1 MLAAKRKRER
11 SKKKKWKNRT
21 KHAESQ
27 PQTHTHKSSERPKTK
42 TRICLGRRL
51 LLHYYDFVAVFL
63 LFDRFLFLF
72 THGCRCS
79 IGFVWLTSVI
89 NCIRYF
95 FRFVLFEMFELEKD
109 PSARAREKEIDRGV
123 TRGAE
128 ENNSYISLIWFMMFY
143 YALMIFFEHSNANW
157 YSVSG
162 KMLNGFKPISR
173 ADKRLKEE
181 RGLISEW

>member
-1 MLAAKRKRER
+1 MTNCDRERGCCVLRRCSLPSAKEKEARKRSGKTEQSTQR
-11 SKKKKWKNRT
+11 ASRR
-21 KHAESQ
+21 
-27 PQTHTHKSSERPKTK
+27 HTHKSSERPKTK

-95 FRFVLFEMFELEKD
+95 FCFVSFEMFELEKD

-143 YALMIFFEHSNANW
+143 ALMIFFEH
-157 YSVSG
+157 
-162 KMLNGFKPISR
+162 
-173 ADKRLKEE
+173 
-181 RGLISEW
+181 